1 VMTCVRELLE
11 SVAHQPPPCQRRGF
25 TLPAA
30 SLSLRQG
37 SHKIRDE
44 PHATRSE

>member
-1 VMTCVRELLE
+1 MTGIRKLRKGI
-11 SVAHQPPPCQRRGF
+11 AHQPPPPCQRRGF

-30 SLSLRQG
+30 SLSLRLG